1 MRTRTA
7 LAAAVAALAGAGAVA
22 LAVSDED
29 ASPPATAAVD
39 GATLFR
45 LKGCA
50 QCHDGPDSTAVAAV
64 GPPLVGAATWA
75 GTRRPGLDA
84 EAYVRESIRTPDAF
98 AAASSPF
105 EMPTLA
111 LTDEEVDR
119 LVDYVLGR

>member
-7 LAAAVAALAGAGAVA
+7 LTAAVAVLAGAGAVA
-22 LAVSDED
+22 LAATDED
-29 ASPPATAAVD
+29 GSPTAAAAVD
-39 GATLFR
+39 GAALFR

-50 QCHDGPDSTAVAAV
+50 QCHDGPDSSAVAAV

-84 EAYVRESIRTPDAF
+84 EAYVRQSIRTPGAF
-98 AAASSPF
+98 AAAGSTF
-105 EMPTLA
+105 GMPTLV

-119 LVDYVLGR
+119 LVNYLLDR